1 MAGLP
6 DVEKLCMNCMHPK
19 QDAALPCP
27 HCGSPAGVE
36 YAASSD
42 ELPPRTI
49 LFGRYLLGRMTGRS
63 NTGMLYAAYDLKRCE
78 RTVIREYFPKAYA
91 KREYLRPGVSRVV
104 SLSEEVASLFQ
115 NGLEQSA
122 EKAQQLMRLKGI
134 SGLVVPIKSF
144 SENGTAYTVLGD
156 MQGVALRR
164 RIENN
169 GGTYAGAVALLQ
181 PLVASLARMHGA
193 GVFHGEISVGQMLL
207 TPEGTLSLLPPWGA
221 SWPEGSQSGLFKGIS
236 GNARFAQDTR
246 AMCAVLYTLLSG
258 KEPPPLSGCGK
269 SKDIPSLI
277 NAAVP
282 ISRQK
287 EHVICKGLCG
297 GYRDAQELHWAL
309 YGAASPAA
317 GIVRGRDNNAT
328 ISLEKAVRTIS
339 STGGGK
345 KMVQPAPSTRNG
357 SPFQAVYVAF
367 SAVCARIKAFFRG
380 AHKQKPR

>member
-1 MAGLP
+1 MASLP
-6 DVEKLCMNCMHPK
+6 DIEKLCMNCMHPK
-19 QDAALPCP
+19 PDAALPCP
-27 HCGSPAGVE
+27 HCGCPPGE

-42 ELPPRTI
+42 GLAPRTI
-49 LFGRYLLGRMTGRS
+49 LFGRYLLGRMTGRG
-63 NTGMLYAAYDLKRCE
+63 NTGILYAAYDLKRCE
-78 RTVIREYFPKAYA
+78 RVTIREYFPKACA
-91 KREYLRPGVSRVV
+91 KREYIRPGISRVV
-104 SLSEEVASLFQ
+104 PLSEEAALPFQ

-122 EKAQQLMRLKGI
+122 EKAQQLMRLKGL
-134 SGLVVPIKSF
+134 SGLVVPKKCF
-144 SENGTAYTVLGD
+144 SENGTAYAVLED
-156 MQGVALRR
+156 MQGVTLRR
-164 RIENN
+164 QMEHN

-207 TPEGTLSLLPPWGA
+207 TPEGTLRLLPPWGA
-221 SWPEGSQSGLFKGIS
+221 SWPEGSQSGLFKGIG

-246 AMCAVLYTLLSG
+246 AMCAALYTLLSG

-269 SKDIPSLI
+269 SKHIPSLI
-277 NAAVP
+277 DAGVS

-297 GYRDAQELHWAL
+297 GYRDVQELHWAL

-345 KMVQPAPSTRNG
+345 KKVQPAPSTRNG
-357 SPFQAVYVAF
+357 SPFQVACAAF
-367 SAVCARIKAFFRG
+367 SAVCARIKALFRG
-380 AHKQKPR
+380 THKQKPR

>member
-1 MAGLP
+1 MASLP
-6 DVEKLCMNCMHPK
+6 EIEKLCMNCMNAKP
-19 QDAALPCP
+19 DAAAPCP
-27 HCGSPAGVE
+27 HCGSPAGE

-42 ELPPRTI
+42 ELAPRTI

-63 NTGMLYAAYDLKRCE
+63 NTGILYAAYDLKRCE
-78 RTVIREYFPKAYA
+78 RTTIREYFPKAYV
-91 KREYLRPGVSRVV
+91 KREYLRPGISRVV
-104 SLSEEVASLFQ
+104 PINEAAVSPFQ
-115 NGLEQSA
+115 SGLEQSTA
-122 EKAQQLMRLKGI
+122 KSQQLMQLKGL
-134 SGLVVPIKSF
+134 SGLFVLVKCF
-144 SENGTAYTVLGD
+144 SENGTAYAVLED
-156 MQGVALRR
+156 MQGVTLRR
-164 RIENN
+164 QLENN

-181 PLVASLARMHGA
+181 PLVSSLARMHGA

-207 TPEGTLSLLPPWGA
+207 TPEGTLGLLPPWGA
-221 SWPEGSQSGLFKGIS
+221 SWPEGSQSGLFKGIN

-277 NAAVP
+277 NAGVS

-297 GYRDAQELHWAL
+297 GYRDAQDLHWAL

-345 KMVQPAPSTRNG
+345 KKVQPAPSTRNG
-357 SPFQAVYVAF
+357 SPFQVAYAAF
-367 SAVCARIKAFFRG
+367 SAVCAHIKALFRDT
-380 AHKQKPR
+380 HKQKPR